1 MSRPASALYAEPT
14 RDQAAITAAMQC
26 QPVHTSEHTYSD
38 TERRQAVAHWLVL
51 GNMAEVS
58 RQLNIPRTTLMQW
71 REQDWW
77 NDYYVSLRQ
86 DKNLDVDCMMTA
98 AVHKALN
105 VVLDRLEHGNLMY
118 IDGQHVRVG
127 VHGRDAAV
135 IAGIL
140 FDKRQLLRS
149 LPTSISERS
158 SKLDDLAGRFTVLI
172 DQAKTIEHKP

>member
-1 MSRPASALYAEPT
+1 MIA
-14 RDQAAITAAMQC
+14 AAMRC
-26 QPVHTSEHTYSD
+26 EPDHPRVYTD
-38 TERRQAVAHWLVL
+38 IERKQAVAHWMVL
-51 GNMAEVS
+51 GNIKEVG
-58 RQLNIPRTTLMQW
+58 RQLGIPESTLHQW
-71 REQDWW
+71 KQQEWW
-77 NDYYVSLRQ
+77 NDYYAVLRA
-86 DKNLDVDCMMTA
+86 DKNLDVDAMMTA